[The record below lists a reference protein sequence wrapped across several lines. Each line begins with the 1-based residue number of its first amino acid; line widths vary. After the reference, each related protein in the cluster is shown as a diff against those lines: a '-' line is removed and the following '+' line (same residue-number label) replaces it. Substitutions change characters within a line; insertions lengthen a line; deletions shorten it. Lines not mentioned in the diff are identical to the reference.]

1 MFWEREVPTMSKN
14 IERSQNWARSFENTK
29 KRAFL
34 VKLQAL
40 NLQLYRKINSTTSIF
55 QLICLPFKNN
65 CLSKETSKKSKNFEI
80 QCKLCYCKCIALHF
94 QLLQLVCLTDQWS
107 TFYKSRMS
115 CLSGQTYFQVQAIKK
130 KGKHEKYSVEVQN
143 EKYIT

>member
-65 CLSKETSKKSKNFEI
+65 CLSKKTSKKE
-80 QCKLCYCKCIALHF
+80 
-94 QLLQLVCLTDQWS
+94 
-107 TFYKSRMS
+107 
-115 CLSGQTYFQVQAIKK
+115 
-130 KGKHEKYSVEVQN
+130 
-143 EKYIT
+143 